1 MDMYK
6 SQAEQRQNCSNEAM
20 KTAEDRD
27 LNRLKAASVL
37 LTSWYDASHRTLP
50 WRENPTA

>member
-27 LNRLKAASVL
+27 LNRLKAL
-37 LTSWYDASHRTLP
+37 YGRQTTNIINR
-50 WRENPTA
+50 